1 MIGNT
6 PDDNNILD
14 TEVAVP
20 LKYLSNFWSSLD
32 LPLINCEIEL
42 DLSWSKEFIISEIL
56 ITPAQPGNPNANP
69 PITDVAAI
77 QTTRPTFEIN
87 NAKLYVW
94 VVTLSINDNIRIL
107 ESIKQGLKRTISWN
121 KYRSEIR
128 TQPKNK
134 NLHYLIYHTFGNTS
148 RLFVLSFKNDDG
160 TTKDSFDNYYMTLV
174 EIKDFKVL
182 IVNQTFFDYPV
193 TNK

>member
-32 LPLINCEIEL
+32 LLLISCEMEL
-42 DLSWSKEFIISEIL
+42 DLPWSKEFIISEIL
-56 ITPAQPGNPNANP
+56 ITSGNPNANP

-77 QTTRPTFEIN
+77 QTTRPIFEIN
-87 NAKLYVW
+87 NAKLYVR
-94 VVTLSINDNIRIL
+94 VVTLSINDNMKFL
-107 ESIKQGLKRTISWN
+107 ESIKQGFKRTISWN
-121 KYRSEIR
+121 KDRSEIR
-128 TQPKNK
+128 TQSKNN
-134 NLHYLIYHTFGNTS
+134 NLYYLIYHIFPNTS
-148 RLFVLSFKNDDG
+148 RLFVLSFKNDNDD

-174 EIKDFKVL
+174 EIKDFKAL
-182 IVNQTFFDYPV
+182 IVN
-193 TNK
+193 